1 MLSAFQRLVVSNPAV
16 DFLPAQAQNVAS
28 ATVSLV
34 LPSRD
39 AYWFVR
45 GIVIT
50 SVENLAWEVWFFS
63 SATNMGGTM
72 LNANFLAAQYQPIP
86 TANAQGAPLSAG
98 GDAFYRYSLNNLL
111 IPYFDQDVAG
121 VSPQA
126 SFAKL
131 HIRLVQRAAA
141 GKTANAGGAVQ
152 VGCYVSPQGAQ
163 V

>member
-1 MLSAFQRLVVSNPAV
+1 MLSAFQRLVQTNPAV

-28 ATVSLV
+28 ANVDLV

-72 LNANFLAAQYQPIP
+72 PTAKFLAAQYQAIP
-86 TANAQGAPLSAG
+86 TANAQGAPLSGG
-98 GDAFYRYSLNNLL
+98 GDGFYRYSLNNLL
-111 IPYFDQDVAG
+111 IPYFDGDFMANTAG
-121 VSPQA
+121 SQ
-126 SFAKL
+126 AKL